1 MERRQAVRLSR
12 NAAGGFDVDKGACVE
27 ASSPRGV
34 PGFAPE
40 VPARVPHAEN
50 EIAMSR
56 TVGCAKLGFA
66 ALLILAAAGAAH
78 AQTYPTHL
86 IRIIVPF
93 AAGGLNDT
101 AARLIQPYL
110 EKGLGQTVIVENRPA
125 ASGIV
130 GTEIVAKAA
139 PDGHTLLMV
148 ASSYTV
154 LPATTS
160 DLPYDSERDLAP
172 IAMMGKN
179 PLLFVVNAK
188 VPAKTLGEFVAL
200 AKASPGKLNYATPG
214 AATQTRFVTELWSG
228 RAGIKMQH
236 IPYRGGAPA
245 VQSVIAGQTEFTALS
260 PLVSLPHI
268 EAGSVRALAVGSLA
282 RYPQLPNVP
291 TVAESGF
298 PDFEA
303 IQWVGLLATAGTPKG
318 VVDRLNAEVNKALKE
333 PDLIAKLAQEGM
345 LPAGGTSAEFASLIA
360 TEIKN
365 WKETARAA
373 SIKPE

>member
-1 MERRQAVRLSR
+1 MFRS
-12 NAAGGFDVDKGACVE
+12 
-27 ASSPRGV
+27 
-34 PGFAPE
+34 
-40 VPARVPHAEN
+40 
-50 EIAMSR
+50 
-56 TVGCAKLGFA
+56 VGRAKPGFA
-66 ALLILAAAGAAH
+66 ALWFLLAAGAAH
-78 AQTYPTHL
+78 AQTYPTHVV
-86 IRIIVPF
+86 RIIVPF

-101 AARLIQPYL
+101 AARLVQPYL
-110 EKGLGQTVIVENRPA
+110 EKALGQSVIVENRPA

-130 GTEIVAKAA
+130 GAELVAKAA

-160 DLPYDSERDLAP
+160 SLPYDSERDLAP
-172 IAMMGKN
+172 IAVLGKN

-228 RAGIKMQH
+228 RAGIRMQH

-282 RYPQLPNVP
+282 RYTQLPNVP

-303 IQWVGLLATAGTPKG
+303 IQWVGLLTTAGTPKG

-345 LPAGGTSAEFASLIA
+345 LPAGGTSAEFAGLIA

-373 SIKPE
+373 NIQPE

>member
-1 MERRQAVRLSR
+1 MLNIGKR
-12 NAAGGFDVDKGACVE
+12 NG
-27 ASSPRGV
+27 S
-34 PGFAPE
+34 
-40 VPARVPHAEN
+40 
-50 EIAMSR
+50 AMSHSAA
-56 TVGCAKLGFA
+56 CAKLGFA
-66 ALLILAAAGAAH
+66 ALWMLSTAGAAL
-78 AQTYPTHL
+78 AQSYPTHV

-101 AARLIQPYL
+101 AARLIQPHL
-110 EKGLGQTVIVENRPA
+110 EKALGQTVIIENRPA

-130 GTEIVAKAA
+130 GSEAVARAA

-154 LPATTS
+154 LPATTTN
-160 DLPYDSERDLAP
+160 LPYDSERDLTP
-172 IAMMGKN
+172 IAIVGKN
-179 PLLFVVNAK
+179 PLLFVINAK
-188 VPAKTLGEFVAL
+188 VPARTLGEFIAL
-200 AKASPGKLNYATPG
+200 AKASPGKLNYSTPG

-228 RAGIKMQH
+228 RAGIQLQH

-245 VQSVIAGQTEFTALS
+245 VQAVIAGQTEFSVLS

-268 EAGSVRALAVGSLA
+268 ESGSLRALAVGSLT
-282 RYPQLPNVP
+282 RYPQLPDVP

-303 IQWVGLLATAGTPKG
+303 IQWVGLLTTAGTPKD
-318 VVDRLNAEVNKALKE
+318 VVDRLNAEVNKALKD

-345 LPAGGTSAEFASLIA
+345 LPAGGTPAEFRSLIA

-365 WKETARAA
+365 WKETARVAN
-373 SIKPE
+373 IKPE